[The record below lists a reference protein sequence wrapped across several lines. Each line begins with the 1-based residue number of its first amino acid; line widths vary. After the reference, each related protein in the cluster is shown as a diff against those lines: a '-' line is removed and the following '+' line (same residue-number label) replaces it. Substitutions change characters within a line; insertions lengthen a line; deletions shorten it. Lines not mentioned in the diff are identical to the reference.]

1 MESETVES
9 EGRMNESQNNGA
21 NRENSNREIKSIENL
36 LKACRDLQNE
46 HGDDVQLYFR
56 GESSDSWDLRPSV
69 MRCSKEDKDKFPF
82 RAWEGEMLNELM
94 SRQPEAFSGLTSA
107 FSQWVLAQHYG
118 LKTRL
123 LDITRNPLVALFNVC
138 EDGSIEDGRLHV
150 FSVWR
155 DMIKSFNSDTVS
167 VIANFAKLR
176 HTEQNLL
183 LSKTEDDTDEG
194 EGLDLLR
201 KRDEALGRLY
211 HFIRQEKPYFLENID
226 LRDLFR
232 VFVVEPQQS
241 FERIRMQSG
250 AFLLSVFHERFER
263 DEILNRNAD
272 IPVYDYYTLK
282 VPFTSKPDIMEELR
296 LLNITRE
303 SLFPGLD
310 EAAKAVTQ
318 RYSEE

>member
-1 MESETVES
+1 MES
-9 EGRMNESQNNGA
+9 EGRMNESQTQNNGA
-21 NRENSNREIKSIENL
+21 DRENGKKEIKGIENL
-36 LKACRDLQNE
+36 LEACHDLQNQ
-46 HGDDVQLYFR
+46 HPDDQLYFR
-56 GESSDSWDLRPSV
+56 GERNDSWDLRPSV
-69 MRCSKEDKDKFPF
+69 MRCSEEDEDKFPF

-123 LDITRNPLVALFNVC
+123 LDITRNPLVALFNAC
-138 EDGSIEDGRLHV
+138 EKCDDNNKNGRLHIFAV
-150 FSVWR
+150 PKE
-155 DMIKSFNSDTVS
+155 MIKPFNSDTIS
-167 VIANFAKLR
+167 VVANFAKLR
-176 HTEQNLL
+176 YGEQNML
-183 LSKTEDDTDEG
+183 LSKTEADIAEG
-194 EGLDLLR
+194 ESLDFTR
-201 KRDEALGRLY
+201 ERDEALGRLY

-241 FERIRMQSG
+241 FERIRTQSG
-250 AFLLSVFHERFER
+250 AFLISVFHERFER

-272 IPVYDYYTLK
+272 IPVYDYYMLR
-282 VPFTSKPDIMEELR
+282 VPYTSKQDIMEELR

-310 EAAKAVTQ
+310 EAAKAVRQ